1 MALAISFFGIL
12 SFFNKETSNQN
23 SSSPVLS
30 NKKVANIE
38 QSKIQLL
45 PTKWVCQDKK
55 NVSNNIDSKTKKIGY
70 INNQIQDYKRQAFK
84 NPSEFLTKLN
94 SGEKIE
100 NKEAAMSAIFE
111 FANICFKLQ
120 LPSNLYRD
128 DPKIKN
134 EKFNSYGCN
143 SLPKDLIKRPL
154 SILDELAQSG
164 SQLGKV
170 LYLSALLDTAPL
182 YRQLGDEESNA
193 YATSAAM
200 KGEMWGKEA
209 SEAGYSEAN
218 LLLNRAYREGT
229 FGEVDNAKGL
239 AYLIST
245 NGENYNR
252 EDKILSDYIVKIKGE
267 LKPDEL
273 KKASMISQG
282 CEPPRSQSGFLQS
295 PF

>member
-1 MALAISFFGIL
+1 MLSAISIFGIL
-12 SFFNKETSNQN
+12 SFLDSEPSNQK
-23 SSSPVLS
+23 SSLPVLS
-30 NKKVANIE
+30 NRKVTNLE
-38 QSKIQLL
+38 QSRIQPL
-45 PTKWVCQDKK
+45 PAKWVCQDKK
-55 NVSNNIDSKTKKIGY
+55 IISNNIDSKNKKIGF
-70 INNQIQDYKRQAFK
+70 INNQIQDYKRLAFK
-84 NPSEFLTKLN
+84 NPSEFLIKLN

-100 NKEAAMSAIFE
+100 NKEAATSAIFE
-111 FANICFKLQ
+111 FANMCFKLQ
-120 LPSNLYRD
+120 LPSNVYRD
-128 DPKIKN
+128 DQKIKI

-143 SLPKDLIKRPL
+143 SLPKDLIKKPL
-154 SILDELAQSG
+154 SVLDELARSG

-170 LYLSALLDTAPL
+170 LYLSAALDIVPL
-182 YRQLGDEESNA
+182 YRRLGDDESNA
-193 YATSAAM
+193 YATSAAV

-229 FGEVDNAKGL
+229 FGEIDNAKGL
-239 AYLIST
+239 AYLISI

-252 EDKILSDYIVKIKGE
+252 EDKALSEYIVKIKGE

-282 CEPPRSQSGFLQS
+282 CEPQQSQSGFLQS